1 MDVSFD
7 SAKLAGLCGS
17 STQMAAVWG
26 TTTGRLVG
34 RRLLDLQ
41 AVSADALERL
51 PATAVETDG
60 SGQTTITFADVT
72 IYGRIDVGLGADD
85 ADQLVITSI
94 EIEKSQ
100 SR

>member
-7 SAKLAGLCGS
+7 SARLAALCGS
-17 STQMAAVWG
+17 GTQMAAAWG
-26 TTTGRLVG
+26 ITTGRLVG
-34 RRLLDLQ
+34 RRLLDLR
-41 AVSADALERL
+41 AVSADALGRL
-51 PATAVETDG
+51 PATTVETDG

-72 IYGRIDVGLGADD
+72 ICGRIDVGQSAVD